1 MKKIVRLTETDVS
14 NLVTKVIAEL
24 SPSIK
29 NRSAL
34 AANKYKDETGSF
46 AARRRNQ
53 KDSFL
58 EMPIHLTIMADNI
71 AKKMEQYFDGLT
83 LMKRYETGY
92 HRNLPITVH
101 SVESSLKKNIN
112 FDSNIAI
119 LLEYTIKFKADKEPS
134 LKGMTTRERDI
145 NYTATSKLK
154 IHQYYVT
161 NEDGDIVEAE
171 ESFIDTLKSNLF
183 NSPDGQSIQLSD
195 ENNGITPR
203 DITQML
209 IRLHKKLNAEV
220 AI

>member
-1 MKKIVRLTETDVS
+1 MKKIVRLTEEDLS

-34 AANKYKDETGSF
+34 AANKYSDKTGSF

-58 EMPIHLTIMADNI
+58 EMPNHLTIMADNI

-92 HRNLPITVH
+92 DRNLPITVH

-112 FDSNIAI
+112 LESNISI
-119 LLEYTIKFKADKEPS
+119 LLEYTIKFKAAKEPS
-134 LKGMTTRERDI
+134 IEGMTTRERAI
-145 NYTATSKLK
+145 TYTATSKLK

-161 NEDGDIVEAE
+161 NEDGDIVEKE

-183 NSPDGQSIQLSD
+183 NSPDGQSIKMLD

-209 IRLHKKLNAEV
+209 IRLHKKLNAQV